1 MSLRANFYQ
10 KSGATFAFNP
20 WDLLALVIVLAIF
33 TALGWAATKMSHPF
47 NLGDQIPISLGYSHL
62 PYYALES
69 VLRMLIALA
78 VSIVVTFVVGA
89 LAAKSKHAER
99 IIIPCIDILQ
109 SVPVLGFLSIT
120 ISGFI
125 ALFPGS
131 LLGPQFCT
139 IFVLFTAQVWN
150 MIFGFYQSLRTLPDD
165 LIEAAR
171 MFNLS
176 PWQRFWR
183 LEVPF
188 AMPNLLWNMMVSM
201 SQCWVPLTFSEAISV
216 ANQNIH
222 LPGIGSYIF
231 VAIQQANMH
240 AIFAAIITMFIVIA
254 FYDQLMFRPL
264 IKWAEKFKFESLPD
278 ERPSRAWFTS
288 LLHRTHLSRYLG
300 KLTAKISDRFIN
312 PRWRKTGYQETV
324 PRNNQW
330 NKILLVLLYGSVLAG
345 LGFGIFQLGDFV
357 FANLGWVEIRH
368 ALLLALASGA
378 RVFLAVIISSII
390 WVPLGVLIG
399 RHRTLAKFAQPVVQF
414 CAAFPTNL
422 LYPLAVLLILRYNL
436 DVNLWVTILIVIGA
450 QWYILF
456 NVIAGMST
464 FPKEI
469 LYAAKI
475 FNVKGWLW
483 WRQVIL
489 PGIFPYYITGAITAA
504 GGAWNLTIIAE
515 LISWG
520 THTYKA
526 FGVGA
531 YITEYTNS
539 GDFHRVALGIGIMCC
554 FVIAFN
560 WILWRPMYNLAE
572 RRFKIS

>member
-1 MSLRANFYQ
+1 MPPRANFYQ

-33 TALGWAATKMSHPF
+33 TALGWAATQMSHPF

-69 VLRMLIALA
+69 VLRMLMALA
-78 VSIVVTFVVGA
+78 ISIIVTFVVGA

-131 LLGPQFCT
+131 LMGPQFCT

-188 AMPNLLWNMMVSM
+188 AMPTLLWNMMVSM

-222 LPGIGSYIF
+222 LPGVGSYIF

-254 FYDQLMFRPL
+254 LYDQLMFRPL

-278 ERPSRAWFTS
+278 ERPSRAWFTN
-288 LLHRTHLSRYLG
+288 LLQRTHLSRHMSN
-300 KLTAKISDRFIN
+300 LTAKISDKFIN
-312 PRWRKTGYQETV
+312 PSWRKGAYQETA
-324 PRNNQW
+324 PSDSQW
-330 NKILLVLLYGSVLAG
+330 NKLLLILLYGSVLVG

-357 FANLGWVEIRH
+357 FANLGWPDIRH

-378 RVFLAVIISSII
+378 RVFLAVLISSII

-399 RHRTLAKFAQPVVQF
+399 RQRNLAKLAQPVVQF

-422 LYPLAVLLILRYNL
+422 LYPLAVLLILRFNL
-436 DVNLWVTILIVIGA
+436 NVNLWVTILIVIGA

-456 NVIAGMST
+456 NVIAGTST
-464 FPKEI
+464 LPKEI

-483 WRQVIL
+483 WRKVIL

-520 THTYKA
+520 SHTYKA
-526 FGVGA
+526 FGIGA
-531 YITEYTNS
+531 YITEYTNT

-572 RRFKIS
+572 RRFKIN